1 MARESV
7 SIMEPMRRRKRALSA
22 PGAHNKVAR
31 TASFGS
37 APDAWAVLGPLGDRA
52 TRTATALAELAVMTS
67 YCPSTWAAQH
77 AVAEAVLHE
86 LLTDAQ
92 NNWKHGIEHGKWLN
106 AQELEQSK
114 VELKH
119 LTSLQATL
127 KDLQLRH
134 EVLQT
139 QYDEAKSVIAASSLR
154 DISNMVMN

>member
-7 SIMEPMRRRKRALSA
+7 SIMEPLRRRKRALSA
-22 PGAHNKVAR
+22 PGAQNKVAR
-31 TASFGS
+31 TASFDS
-37 APDAWAVLGPLGDRA
+37 APNAWAVLGPLGDRA
-52 TRTATALAELAVMTS
+52 TRTATSLAELAVMTAHN
-67 YCPSTWAAQH
+67 PDTWALQDAI
-77 AVAEAVLHE
+77 AEAVLHE
-86 LLTDAQ
+86 ILKDGQ
-92 NNWKHGIEHGKWLN
+92 NHWKHGIEHGQWLN

-119 LTSLQATL
+119 LTSLQAKL

-154 DISNMVMN
+154 DISNLVMN